1 VRNIRQ
7 YDLAMLYR
15 LVVLLIASALSL
27 SSLPAEA
34 IENGESAQNHPRVVS
49 MYFANPH
56 NANDLFPNCSGW
68 LYSPRIV
75 FTAGHCVYDFSE
87 KPKKI
92 LRSASNT
99 YVGKPGAV
107 TSYGRLVSQVRA
119 SKIYVYDTFEW
130 YDITRTLS
138 YKDDFAV
145 VVLEKPLA
153 NVETAAIGTKE
164 LLGNLISKN
173 EFIETS
179 GYGYQDN
186 SRQNKSGT
194 EPKKARFQLV
204 SFETGMKTVAEFKQ
218 KWNRTY
224 FQEDA
229 AFVKLPKNGAA
240 PCDGDSGSG
249 YFFNDNGNFTYLGV
263 MMGLLGSPNCGL
275 DEWTD
280 TAVGPFRPVYLDV
293 ELIRQA
299 EKYVADNPYVEPKT
313 NSAGFNN
320 KTTITCVKG
329 KTIKKVTGL
338 TPKCPKGFKKK

>member
-1 VRNIRQ
+1 MRNKLI
-7 YDLAMLYR
+7 
-15 LVVLLIASALSL
+15 LVLSILSL
-27 SSLPAEA
+27 SLPQSLMPANA
-34 IENGESAQNHPRVVS
+34 IENGESALNHPRVVS
-49 MYFANPH
+49 MYFANPY
-56 NANDLFPNCSGW
+56 NASDLFPNCSGW

-75 FTAGHCVYDFSE
+75 FTAGHCVYDGSE

-99 YVGKPGAV
+99 FVGKPGAV
-107 TSYGRLVSQVRA
+107 TSYGLPTSQVRA
-119 SKIYVYDTFEW
+119 SKIYVYDSFEW
-130 YDITRTLS
+130 YNATAGGSLS

-153 NVETAAIGTKE
+153 NVEAAAIGTKE
-164 LLGNLISKN
+164 FLDNLISKN

-186 SRQNKSGT
+186 SRQNKPGT

-204 SFETGMKTVAEFKQ
+204 SFETGMKTVAAFKQ
-218 KWNRTY
+218 QWNRAY

-249 YFFNDNGNFTYLGV
+249 YFYNDKGKFTYLGV
-263 MMGLLGSPNCGL
+263 MMGILGSPNCGL
-275 DEWTD
+275 ETWTD

-293 ELIRQA
+293 GLVKLA
-299 EKYVADNPYVEPKT
+299 EKYELDNPYVAQKVISSS
-313 NSAGFNN
+313 NK
-320 KTTITCVKG
+320 KTTINCIKG
-329 KTIKKVTGL
+329 KTTRKVTGAN
-338 TPKCPKGFKKK
+338 PKCPVGYKKN

>member
-1 VRNIRQ
+1 MRTKLI
-7 YDLAMLYR
+7 
-15 LVVLLIASALSL
+15 LVLSIFSISL
-27 SSLPAEA
+27 SQSLMPANA
-34 IENGESAQNHPRVVS
+34 IENGESALNHPRVVS
-49 MYFANPH
+49 MYFANPY

-75 FTAGHCVYDFSE
+75 FTAGHCVYDGFE

-99 YVGKPGAV
+99 FVGKPGAV
-107 TSYGRLVSQVRA
+107 TTYGLPTSQVRA
-119 SKIYVYDTFEW
+119 LKIYVYDTFEW
-130 YDITRTLS
+130 YSATPGGTLS

-164 LLGNLISKN
+164 FLDNLISKN

-186 SRQNKSGT
+186 SRQNKPGT
-194 EPKKARFQLV
+194 EPKKARFQLI

-218 KWNRTY
+218 KFNRTY

-249 YFFNDNGNFTYLGV
+249 YFFNNNGKFTYLGA

-275 DEWTD
+275 ETWTD

-293 ELIRQA
+293 GLVNLA
-299 EKYVADNPYVEPKT
+299 EKYVGDNPYVEPKVT
-313 NSAGFNN
+313 NSSSNK
-320 KTTITCVKG
+320 KTTINCIKG
-329 KTIKKVTGL
+329 KTTKKVTGAN
-338 TPKCPKGFKKK
+338 PKCPVGYTKR

>member
-1 VRNIRQ
+1 
-7 YDLAMLYR
+7 MSKK
-15 LVVLLIASALSL
+15 LIAFLLMLFISL
-27 SSLPAEA
+27 SQSLFPANA
-34 IENGESAQNHPRVVS
+34 IENGESALNHPRVVS
-49 MYFANPH
+49 MYFANPY

-75 FTAGHCVYDFSE
+75 FTAGHCVYDGSE

-99 YVGKPGAV
+99 FVGKPGAV
-107 TSYGRLVSQVRA
+107 TTYGLPVSQVRA
-119 SKIYVYDTFEW
+119 SKIYVYESFEW
-130 YDITRTLS
+130 YSVTPGGSLS

-153 NVETAAIGTKE
+153 NVEAAAIGTKE
-164 LLGNLISKN
+164 FLDNMISKSD
-173 EFIETS
+173 FIETS

-186 SRQNKSGT
+186 SRQNKPGT

-249 YFFNDNGNFTYLGV
+249 YFYNVNGKFTYLGV
-263 MMGLLGSPNCGL
+263 MMGVLGSPNCGL
-275 DEWTD
+275 ETWTD
-280 TAVGPFRPVYLDV
+280 TAVGPFRPIYLDV
-293 ELIRQA
+293 DMVKLA
-299 EKYVADNPYVEPKT
+299 EKYVADNPYVDPKLVN
-313 NSAGFNN
+313 NSST
-320 KTTITCVKG
+320 KKVTITCIKG
-329 KTIKKVTGL
+329 KAAKKISGVS
-338 TPKCPKGFKKK
+338 PKCPVGFLQKNK

>member
-1 VRNIRQ
+1 MNKKFIAF
-7 YDLAMLYR
+7 LLMLF
-15 LVVLLIASALSL
+15 ISL
-27 SSLPAEA
+27 SQSLFPANA
-34 IENGESAQNHPRVVS
+34 IENGESALNHPRVVS
-49 MYFANPH
+49 MYFANPY

-75 FTAGHCVYDFSE
+75 FTAGHCVYDGSE

-99 YVGKPGAV
+99 FVGKPGAV
-107 TSYGRLVSQVRA
+107 TTYGLPVSQVRA
-119 SKIYVYDTFEW
+119 SKIYVYESFEW
-130 YDITRTLS
+130 YSVTPGGSLS

-153 NVETAAIGTKE
+153 NVEAAAIGTKE
-164 LLGNLISKN
+164 FLDNMISKSD
-173 EFIETS
+173 FIETS

-186 SRQNKSGT
+186 SRQNKPGT

-249 YFFNDNGNFTYLGV
+249 YFYNVNGKFTYLGV
-263 MMGLLGSPNCGL
+263 MMGVLGSPNCGL
-275 DEWTD
+275 ETWTD
-280 TAVGPFRPVYLDV
+280 TAVGPFRPIYLDV
-293 ELIRQA
+293 DMVKLA
-299 EKYVADNPYVEPKT
+299 EKYVADNPYVDPKLVN
-313 NSAGFNN
+313 NSST
-320 KTTITCVKG
+320 KKVTITCIKG
-329 KTIKKVTGL
+329 KAAKKISGVS
-338 TPKCPKGFKKK
+338 PKCPVGFLQKNK

>member
-1 VRNIRQ
+1 
-7 YDLAMLYR
+7 MKKR
-15 LVVLLIASALSL
+15 LIVLLSIVSICLSV
-27 SSLPAEA
+27 SLTEAKA
-34 IENGESAQNHPRVVS
+34 IENGESALNHPRVVS
-49 MYFANPH
+49 MYFANPY

-75 FTAGHCVYDFSE
+75 FTAGHCVYDGSE

-99 YVGKPGAV
+99 FVGKPGAV
-107 TSYGRLVSQVRA
+107 TSYGFPVSQVRA
-119 SKIYVYDTFEW
+119 SKIYVYDSFEW
-130 YDITRTLS
+130 YNATSGGSLS
-138 YKDDFAV
+138 FKDDFAV

-153 NVETAAIGTKE
+153 NVETAGLGTKQF
-164 LLGNLISKN
+164 LDNLISKN

-186 SRQNKSGT
+186 FRQNKPGT

-204 SFETGMKTVAEFKQ
+204 SFETGMKTVNEWKQ
-218 KWNRTY
+218 KWFRSY

-249 YFFNDNGNFTYLGV
+249 YFYNDNGKFTYLGV
-263 MMGLLGSPNCGL
+263 MMGILGSPNCGL
-275 DEWTD
+275 ETWTD

-293 ELIRQA
+293 GLVKLA
-299 EKYVADNPYVEPKT
+299 EKYEIDNPFVAPKAT
-313 NSAGFNN
+313 SSSS
-320 KTTITCVKG
+320 KKKITINCIKG
-329 KTIKKVTGL
+329 KTTTKVAGAN
-338 TPKCPKGFKKK
+338 PKCPVGYTKK

>member
-1 VRNIRQ
+1 MSKKF
-7 YDLAMLYR
+7 AAF
-15 LVVLLIASALSL
+15 LVALFIFL
-27 SSLPAEA
+27 SQSPIPAIA
-34 IENGESAQNHPRVVS
+34 IENGESALNHPRVVS
-49 MYFANPH
+49 MYFANSY
-56 NANDLFPNCSGW
+56 NAYDLFPNCSGW

-107 TSYGRLVSQVRA
+107 TSYGPLVSQVRA

-130 YDITRTLS
+130 YDLTRTLS

-164 LLGNLISKN
+164 FLDNLTSKN

-249 YFFNDNGNFTYLGV
+249 YFFNENGKFTYLGV

-280 TAVGPFRPVYLDV
+280 TAVGPFRPVYFDV
-293 ELIRQA
+293 GLIKLA
-299 EKYVADNPYVEPKT
+299 EKYELENPYVPSAGT
-313 NSAGFNN
+313 NSTS
-320 KTTITCVKG
+320 KRKITIKCIKG
-329 KTIKKVTGL
+329 KSSTKVTGL
-338 TPKCPKGFKKK
+338 TPKCPKGYKKK